1 MNNLKI
7 QRFFGEQI
15 HSFISEL
22 ANLRITV
29 FREYPYLYEGQL
41 DYEKKYLQTYL
52 NSPNAT
58 LILATDL
65 EKNKI
70 VGASTAIPLAD
81 ETSEVQHPFLKAN
94 MDISNIFYFGESVL
108 LPAYRGKNVYRH
120 FFLER
125 EKAAREY
132 GSTLAVFCG
141 VNREDDHPSKPVGYK
156 PLDKVWQRFGF
167 KKQDHLHT
175 QYEWKDLTE
184 PCSSLKSMTFWLKNL
199 S

>member
-7 QRFFGEQI
+7 QHLYGEKI
-15 HSFISEL
+15 HPFIDEL
-22 ANLRITV
+22 ASLRITV
-29 FREYPYLYEGQL
+29 FREYPYLYEGKL

-52 NSPNAT
+52 NSQHAT
-58 LILATDL
+58 LILVTDS
-65 EKNKI
+65 EKNEI
-70 VGASTAIPLAD
+70 VGASTAIPLVD
-81 ETSEVQHPFLKAN
+81 ETPEVQEPFLKAN

-108 LPAYRGKNVYRH
+108 LPNYRGKGVYRH

-141 VNREDDHPSKPVGYK
+141 VNREENHPSKPIGYK
-156 PLDKVWQRFGF
+156 SLDKVWQRFGF
-167 KKQDHLHT
+167 KKHPELQA

-184 PCSSLKSMTFWLKNL
+184 SSPSFKPMIFWLKNL
-199 S
+199 